1 MSPTGQQQSG
11 VSPTGQ
17 QQSGVSPTSQQ
28 QSGVSPTGQ
37 QQSGVSP
44 TGQQQSGV
52 FLTGQQQS
60 GVDLAYNS
68 KEACTGIFAG
78 EFYKALAC
86 LENKMVYDVEREDD
100 EDAAQ
105 IDWEFIHSLS
115 RDRD

>member
-1 MSPTGQQQSG
+1 M
-11 VSPTGQ
+11 
-17 QQSGVSPTSQQ
+17 
-28 QSGVSPTGQ
+28 SPTGQ

-68 KEACTGIFAG
+68 KVKTAL
-78 EFYKALAC
+78 EFLQEKLLHDHLPAHIIKLGLMNSFTKTLDC
-86 LENKMVYDVEREDD
+86 LENKMVSDEEREDD

-105 IDWEFIHSLS
+105 IDCEFIHSQS
-115 RDRD
+115 